1 MPTFIL
7 GFAAGAFW
15 LQTQAA
21 LPAHAGTTLAV
32 ACLVC
37 LVFSFFLRHQHALLR
52 LLSGCAG
59 GILLGFFWAA
69 WLAQLALASQ
79 LALADEGRDITVTG
93 TIASLPYRFEQGVR
107 FNFAVERAVGAQV
120 PPLIALSWY
129 KGFRDEV
136 TNEVGDVQPGE
147 RWQLLYP

>member
-79 LALADEGRDITVTG
+79 LALADEGRYHGHRHHCQPAVSLRTG
-93 TIASLPYRFEQGVR
+93 C
-107 FNFAVERAVGAQV
+107 
-120 PPLIALSWY
+120 AL
-129 KGFRDEV
+129 
-136 TNEVGDVQPGE
+136 
-147 RWQLLYP
+147 